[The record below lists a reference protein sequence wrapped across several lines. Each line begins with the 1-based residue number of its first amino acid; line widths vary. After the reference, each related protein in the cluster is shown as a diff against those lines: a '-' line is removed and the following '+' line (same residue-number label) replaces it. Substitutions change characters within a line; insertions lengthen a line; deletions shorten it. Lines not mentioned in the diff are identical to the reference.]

1 MKRPPIVITNTD
13 HQKLRALIEEQRRVN
28 RRLPESLHDLVE
40 ELNRAEV
47 KDAAEIGANVVTL
60 GSQAR
65 IRELEND
72 DVMEY
77 TLVTPEEADIDEGK
91 ISILAPLGTA
101 MLGYRVGDVFE
112 WEVPSGVRT
121 FKVEAVFQPATI
133 RQRHA
138 A

>member
-13 HQKLRALIEEQRRVN
+13 YKKLCALIEEQRRVN
-28 RRLPESLHDLVE
+28 RRLPEALHDLVE

-47 KDAAEIGANVVTL
+47 KETAEIGANVITL

-65 IRELEND
+65 VRDLETQEL
-72 DVMEY
+72 MEY
-77 TLVTPEEADIDEGK
+77 TLVTPEEADIDEGR

-101 MLGYRVGDVFE
+101 MLGYRAGDVFE
-112 WEVPSGVRT
+112 WTVPSGIRT
-121 FKVEAVFQPATI
+121 LKVEEVLQPEII
-133 RQRHA
+133 RQRQA

>member
-13 HQKLRALIEEQRRVN
+13 HQKLRALIEEQRRIN

-47 KDAAEIGANVVTL
+47 KEMSEIGADVITL
-60 GSQAR
+60 NSQAR
-65 IRELEND
+65 VRDLEND
-72 DVMEY
+72 EVMEY
-77 TLVTPEEADIDEGK
+77 TLVVPEQADIDLGK

-101 MLGYRVGDVFE
+101 MLGYRAGDVFE
-112 WEVPSGVRT
+112 WRVPSGVRT
-121 FKVEAVFQPATI
+121 FKVEEVVQPEI
-133 RQRHA
+133 LRQRQA